1 MKRVRL
7 IYNPRSGMGITSIV
21 MSLDSIKTLYAEY
34 GVELEAREIDFEVQ
48 PAVLLEGLDESYDHL
63 LVAGGDGTVNYIV
76 SEMLREGLNLPLG
89 VIPSGTAN
97 DFASA
102 IGMRSNPIEA
112 CRQILEGKPRPT
124 DIGEVNGRC
133 FVNVFS
139 FGLFTNVS
147 QHTPTMLKNAIGKAA
162 YVVGGM
168 IDYVKMHPI
177 QIEIRSDD
185 GDWSG
190 NALIVLAFNGKTAGS
205 FPLAKMAEVDDGYLD
220 VLVLKAGVLPALTAV
235 PTFLHYV
242 FGGGAEVP
250 YDVLHFHCNRISINS
265 ASSEPTDIDG
275 QHGPEL
281 PVEIVCR
288 AGAVRVIRP

>member
-1 MKRVRL
+1 
-7 IYNPRSGMGITSIV
+7 MGITSIA
-21 MSLDSIKTLYAEY
+21 MSLDRITALYAER
-34 GVELEAREIDFEVQ
+34 GVELEVREIDFEVQ
-48 PAVLLEGLDESYDHL
+48 PAALLEGLDASYDHL

-76 SEMLREGLNLPLG
+76 SEMLREGLDLPLG

-97 DFASA
+97 DFAST

-112 CRQILEGKPRPT
+112 CRQILQGEPRPT
-124 DIGEVNGRC
+124 DIGVVNGQC

-147 QHTPTMLKNAIGKAA
+147 QHTPTRLKNAIGKAA
-162 YVVGGM
+162 YVVGGV
-168 IDYVKMHPI
+168 IDFVKMHPI
-177 QIEIRSDD
+177 PIEIRSDD

-190 NALIVLAFNGKTAGS
+190 DALMVLVFNGKTAGS

-220 VLVLKAGVLPALTAV
+220 VLVLKAGAVPALTAV

-242 FGGGAEVP
+242 FGRGTEP
-250 YDVLHFHCNRISINS
+250 PRDVLHLHCSRIAI
-265 ASSEPTDIDG
+265 SSTLNEPTDVDG
-275 QHGPEL
+275 QPGPEL
-281 PVEIVCR
+281 PIEMECR